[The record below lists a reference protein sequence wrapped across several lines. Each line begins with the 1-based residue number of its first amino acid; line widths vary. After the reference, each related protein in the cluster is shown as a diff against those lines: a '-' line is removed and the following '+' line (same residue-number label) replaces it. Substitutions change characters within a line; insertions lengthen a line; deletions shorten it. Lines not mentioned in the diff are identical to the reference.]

1 MINCEDVIRFLDTY
15 LNSAHIPD
23 ASRNGLQVAGTPR
36 VGKIVFGVSAS
47 LELFRKAKAAGADLI
62 VVHHGLLWGQ
72 EQPLTGMFRERIAF
86 LLKYDLNLAAYHLP
100 LDMHPVVGH
109 NACLMRALYAEQAKP
124 FGDYHGQTIGFS
136 GRIRQ
141 PVPLPEIAAALETF
155 CGGKAQVLAYGPE
168 RVETVGVVSGGA
180 YSMLPQAIAQKLDLY
195 VTGVLD
201 EPAQEWCRE
210 GKINCLA
217 LGHYNS
223 EKPGILALMNL
234 VAKQFAVETEF
245 IDVPNPI

>member
-1 MINCEDVIRFLDTY
+1 MVNCEDVIRFLDTY
-15 LNSAHIPD
+15 LNVARIAD
-23 ASRNGLQVAGTPR
+23 ASRNGLQVSGTPR

-47 LELFRKAKAAGADLI
+47 LELFRRAKVAGADLI

-86 LLKYDLNLAAYHLP
+86 LLKNDLNLAGYHLP

-109 NACLMRALYAEQAKP
+109 NACLMRALHAERTKP
-124 FGDYHGQTIGFS
+124 FGQYHDETIGFC
-136 GRIRQ
+136 GYIQ
-141 PVPLPEIAAALETF
+141 PAPLPDIAAALETV
-155 CGGKAQVLAYGPE
+155 CGAKAQVLAYGPA

-210 GKINCLA
+210 GKINCIA

-223 EKPGILALMNL
+223 EKPGVLALMHL
-234 VAKQFAVETEF
+234 VAKQFDVQTEF